1 MVNLCFRNGVGFF
14 NRGCSV
20 NKMSN
25 HTDLFDQPAQASLE
39 WHRGFPVLQKM
50 PIIAAIRVIHEREP
64 STGFHTGNQYREIL
78 NQIYGAKVDHAE
90 GINEAI
96 INIAL
101 GIAKLPSSE
110 EEEVLSLMPEARN
123 HFEKRVKTWLKKKG
137 GDNE

>member
-1 MVNLCFRNGVGFF
+1 
-14 NRGCSV
+14 
-20 NKMSN
+20 MSN
-25 HTDLFDQPAQASLE
+25 HKDLFDQPAQASLE

-64 STGFHTGNQYREIL
+64 STGFQKGNQYREIL

-101 GIAKLPSSE
+101 GIVKLPSSE
-110 EEEVLSLMPEARN
+110 EKEVLSLMPEVRN
-123 HFEKRVKTWLKKKG
+123 YFDRRISKWFIKKG
-137 GDNE
+137 GNNK

>member
-1 MVNLCFRNGVGFF
+1 MVNLCFRIGVGFF
-14 NRGCSV
+14 NWGCSV

-25 HTDLFDQPAQASLE
+25 RTDLFDYPAQASPK
-39 WHRGFPVLQKM
+39 WHRGFPDLRKM
-50 PIIAAIRVIHEREP
+50 EIIAAIRVIHEREP

-101 GIAKLPSSE
+101 GIAKLPPSE

-123 HFEKRVKTWLKKKG
+123 HFDKRFKAWLKKKG
-137 GDNE
+137 GKNE